1 MTNLLNLFANN
12 LLPIFI
18 VSGAGFFV
26 GKRLQI
32 SARPISQLVFYIFSP
47 CLIFNLITQSKLG
60 GGDILRIVGLSFII
74 MLLVGLIVLI
84 AGLILKL
91 ERRMLAAVLL
101 TSILMN
107 AGNYGMPVVGFAFG
121 DIAQT
126 YAALYFVGLTIMT
139 YSLGVVI
146 ASLGTK
152 SLREALLGLLKI
164 PVIYS
169 VVISIVFVATGW
181 KLPVPLQRTVDLL
194 ANATIPCM
202 LVVLGLQFQVVRWSG
217 QIKPLALAISARML
231 LAPLLAIGFCL
242 LFGIQGAARQ
252 SGIIE
257 SAMPAAVMSTVLAT
271 EYNVEPAFVTLVV
284 FVGTL
289 ISPLI
294 LTPLMAWLG
303 A

>member
-1 MTNLLNLFANN
+1 MKELITIFANN
-12 LLPIFI
+12 LLPIFL
-18 VSGAGFFV
+18 VSGAGFLL
-26 GKRLQI
+26 GRWLKI
-32 SARPISQLVFYIFSP
+32 TARPISQLVFYIFSP
-47 CLIFNLITQSKLG
+47 CLIFNLISQSKLA
-60 GGDILRIVGLSFII
+60 GGDVLRTVGLSF
-74 MLLVGLIVLI
+74 LVMILIGLIVW
-84 AGLILKL
+84 ASGRAMKL

-107 AGNYGMPVVGFAFG
+107 AGNYGLPLVSYAFG
-121 DIAQT
+121 DTALA

-146 ASLGTK
+146 ASMGTK

-169 VVISIVFVATGW
+169 VVLSIVFVTAGW
-181 KLPVPLQRTVDLL
+181 KLPMPLQRTVDLL
-194 ANATIPCM
+194 ANATIPSM

-217 QIKPLALAISARML
+217 QIKPLALVISARML
-231 LAPLLAIGFCL
+231 LAPLLAIGLCM
-242 LFGIQGAARQ
+242 LFSIQGAARQ
-252 SGIIE
+252 AGIIE
-257 SAMPAAVMSTVLAT
+257 SAMPSAVMSTVLAT

>member
-1 MTNLLNLFANN
+1 M
-12 LLPIFI
+12 
-18 VSGAGFFV
+18 

-47 CLIFNLITQSKLG
+47 CLVFNLITQSKLG
-60 GGDILRIVGLSFII
+60 SGDILRTVGFSFIVMI
-74 MLLVGLIVLI
+74 LVGLIVLVC
-84 AGLILKL
+84 GRVLKL
-91 ERRMLAAVLL
+91 DRRMLAAVLL

-107 AGNYGMPVVGFAFG
+107 AGNYGLPVVGFAFG
-121 DIAQT
+121 DTAQA
-126 YAALYFVGLTIMT
+126 YAALYFVGLTFMT

-146 ASLGTK
+146 ASLGSK
-152 SLREALLGLLKI
+152 GVREALLGLLKI

-169 VVISIVFVATGW
+169 VALSILFVARGW
-181 KLPVPLQRTVDLL
+181 KLPVPLQRPVDLL
-194 ANATIPCM
+194 ANAAIPGM
-202 LVVLGLQFQVVRWSG
+202 LIVLGLQFQSVRWSG
-217 QIKPLALAISARML
+217 QIKPLVLSISARML
-231 LAPLLAIGFCL
+231 LAPLLAFGLCVL
-242 LFGIQGAARQ
+242 LGIQGPARQ
-252 SGIIE
+252 AGIVE

-289 ISPLI
+289 LSPLI